1 MNYWILTSEYPPFYG
16 GGISTYC
23 YHTACMLTQKGH
35 HVTII
40 TSDSSVKSI
49 EITTNEEARVIRFN
63 PTLTG
68 ATMFLGET
76 TNLAY
81 AFAMVVKKMVSEGE
95 TPDAIESQD
104 YNGIAYFL
112 LQFKACL
119 ADWCKNILIVVTLH
133 APSFLYMEYNQGPS
147 YKNPNFWI
155 GEMERFSIQS
165 ADLIVSPS
173 QYLVDEIKKRFTI
186 ISDNLHVVP
195 NPYRFEITSNTD
207 ASKLP
212 ERNNEL
218 AFYGKLSPQK
228 GSFKILKEFKKL
240 WDKGFKQSFTMI
252 GGQEIVFHP
261 MKRTMGAIIKEQYA
275 SYIEKGLLQLKN
287 KISLTKQTN
296 AFSGLDIFI
305 VPSIV
310 DNLPYVV
317 MELMGRR
324 KIVIVSKQGGQ
335 SEIISD
341 NEDGFIFDYEKPLDF
356 EQTLNKVLAL
366 TSEQRQLI
374 MQKSEKKI
382 ADGYSYESI
391 YPKKIKLLEE
401 LKLNK
406 RQRTIFPLIRK
417 LPVKYANME
426 QHHLSKGFLSVI
438 IPYYNLGKYLDET
451 VNSILKSTYKNIEII
466 IVNDGSSDEMS
477 IAALEKYR
485 QHKLISIID
494 KKNTGLADSR
504 NVGAEAAKG
513 ALMTFLDA
521 DDTVECTYYEKA
533 INILLQ
539 YENVHFVGAWT
550 RYFGNS
556 NAIWP
561 TFNPEPP
568 LLLTHNM
575 INSSSLVY
583 KTEAYLMSGKNDT
596 NFKIGLEDYA
606 SVLHMKS
613 VGMNGVAIPELLFNY
628 RVRENSMIK
637 DSNAAVRAEYHDQMT
652 KKYEQLFIPF
662 HQETQELINENG
674 LPLSLDNS
682 TLDPFPFQ
690 HVPVLGPLVR
700 KAIHLIK
707 ANPVLKNL
715 ALELK
720 KRLRSQ

>member
-1 MNYWILTSEYPPFYG
+1 
-16 GGISTYC
+16 
-23 YHTACMLTQKGH
+23 
-35 HVTII
+35 
-40 TSDSSVKSI
+40 
-49 EITTNEEARVIRFN
+49 
-63 PTLTG
+63 
-68 ATMFLGET
+68 
-76 TNLAY
+76 
-81 AFAMVVKKMVSEGE
+81 
-95 TPDAIESQD
+95 
-104 YNGIAYFL
+104 
-112 LQFKACL
+112 
-119 ADWCKNILIVVTLH
+119 
-133 APSFLYMEYNQGPS
+133 
-147 YKNPNFWI
+147 
-155 GEMERFSIQS
+155 
-165 ADLIVSPS
+165 
-173 QYLVDEIKKRFTI
+173 
-186 ISDNLHVVP
+186 
-195 NPYRFEITSNTD
+195 
-207 ASKLP
+207 
-212 ERNNEL
+212 
-218 AFYGKLSPQK
+218 
-228 GSFKILKEFKKL
+228 
-240 WDKGFKQSFTMI
+240 
-252 GGQEIVFHP
+252 
-261 MKRTMGAIIKEQYA
+261 
-275 SYIEKGLLQLKN
+275 
-287 KISLTKQTN
+287 
-296 AFSGLDIFI
+296 
-305 VPSIV
+305 
-310 DNLPYVV
+310 
-317 MELMGRR
+317 
-324 KIVIVSKQGGQ
+324 
-335 SEIISD
+335 
-341 NEDGFIFDYEKPLDF
+341 
-356 EQTLNKVLAL
+356 
-366 TSEQRQLI
+366 
-374 MQKSEKKI
+374 
-382 ADGYSYESI
+382 
-391 YPKKIKLLEE
+391 
-401 LKLNK
+401 
-406 RQRTIFPLIRK
+406 
-417 LPVKYANME
+417 ME